1 MDTFREKV
9 LIMPIY
15 DRNDEKGDYFQWG
28 DRGKKYYYEAN
39 NEKSKKIARRK
50 AWKQSRAIFSM
61 LNKRR

>member
-1 MDTFREKV
+1 
-9 LIMPIY
+9 MPI
-15 DRNDEKGDYFQWG
+15 RNRKDEKGDYFQWG
-28 DRGKKYYYEAN
+28 DHGKKYYYEAN